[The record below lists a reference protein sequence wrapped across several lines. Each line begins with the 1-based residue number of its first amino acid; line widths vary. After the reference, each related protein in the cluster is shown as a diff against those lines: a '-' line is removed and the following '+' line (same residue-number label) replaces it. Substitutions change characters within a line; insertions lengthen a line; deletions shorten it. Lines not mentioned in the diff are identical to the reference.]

1 MIVFLTQWFIWCCV
15 VVPMKAWNNVPL
27 FLDAPHFLLLSLST
41 ILIAAAGYIIND
53 YFDVRIDIINRPGK
67 VIIGRLIS
75 RRWAIA
81 MHTLLNIIGLLIAVY
96 LGWQLHNF
104 RVISIQL
111 ACTILLWFYSTT
123 FKRQFVTGNIAV
135 ALLTALTVLIL
146 AVFEP
151 ALYPYINF
159 TYFIEEQG
167 RVLVN
172 PFGVIAVYTYFAFM
186 LTWMRE
192 IVKDMEDF
200 KGDAEDGCVTMP
212 IRIGLQRSSWWVI
225 FLGVL
230 AVVPLAVAAFRLFAG
245 AWMALGIYIV
255 LALVLPLVLLMIRLP
270 RKATQQ
276 HYALMSRWLKII
288 MLAGIASLLLYY
300 FLQYHC

>member
-1 MIVFLTQWFIWCCV
+1 M
-15 VVPMKAWNNVPL
+15 
-27 FLDAPHFLLLSLST
+27 ST

-67 VIIGRLIS
+67 VIIGRLVS

-81 MHTLLNIIGLLIAVY
+81 LHTLFNIAGLLFALY
-96 LGWQLHNF
+96 LAWQLHNYW
-104 RVISIQL
+104 VISIQL
-111 ACTILLWFYSTT
+111 ACTVLLWFYSTT
-123 FKRQFVTGNIAV
+123 FKRQFITGNVAV

-212 IRIGLQRSSWWVI
+212 IKIGLQRSSYWVI
-225 FLGVL
+225 FLGIL
-230 AVVPLAVAAFRLFAG
+230 AIIPLMIAAFRLFGG
-245 AWMALGIYIV
+245 AWLVLGIYIV
-255 LALVLPLVLLMIRLP
+255 IALVAPLVLMLVKLP
-270 RKATQQ
+270 GKATQQ